1 VRASRLLL
9 PLTLCLIAVAP
20 AHAGVLGPRVL
31 ERGDR
36 GSDVVTLQRVLATDG
51 FPAGPADGIFGRRTH
66 RAVRRFQRSRG
77 LGVDGRVGPATTRAL
92 AGGWVL
98 RTASYYGP
106 GLWGNRTACGQVLR
120 RGLVGVAHR
129 TLPCGTRLAVYT
141 HGRLAI
147 FRVIDRGPYVSGRWI
162 DLTVAAAQQLRITST
177 TSVLDR
183 LVSR

>member
-1 VRASRLLL
+1 M
-9 PLTLCLIAVAP
+9 LCLVVAAAGP
-20 AHAGVLGPRVL
+20 AEASVLGSRTL
-31 ERGDR
+31 ARGDH
-36 GSDVVTLQRVLATDG
+36 GSDVATLQRVLATDG
-51 FPAGPADGIFGRRTH
+51 FPAGSADGIFGRRTH

-77 LGVDGRVGPATTRAL
+77 LAVDGRVGPATTRAL

-162 DLTVAAAQQLRITST
+162 DLTVAAARQLRINST

>member
-1 VRASRLLL
+1 VRARILLL
-9 PLTLCLIAVAP
+9 PLILCVIAAAP
-20 AHAGVLGPRVL
+20 AEAQVLGSRVL
-31 ERGDR
+31 GRGDR

-51 FPAGPADGIFGRRTH
+51 FSAGHPDGIFGRMTY
-66 RAVRRFQRSRG
+66 RAVRRFQHSRG
-77 LGVDGRVGPATTRAL
+77 LTVDGRVGPATTRAL

-120 RGLVGVAHR
+120 PGLVGVAHR

-147 FRVIDRGPYVSGRWI
+147 FPVIDRGPYVPGVWI
-162 DLTVAAAQQLRITST
+162 DLTVAAARKLQVTST
-177 TSVLDR
+177 VSVLDR
-183 LVSR
+183 LVGG